1 MNILT
6 YVVPSKI
13 LSPHASFRITTMPCT
28 YFHKYK
34 IQWTNHKL
42 VLLLCVSLEKSVFF
56 FFLVLLWNFIPSV
69 ISVSFYDFSRRKYS
83 PSHIY
88 WILSLI
94 YIQPFPDAV
103 VWPENFEVISLFHA
117 WANAL
122 AIVFKTILH
131 GKLFI

>member
-13 LSPHASFRITTMPCT
+13 LSPHASFRITTMPYT

-34 IQWTNHKL
+34 IQQWTNHKL
-42 VLLLCVSLEKSVFF
+42 VLLLCVSLEKSG
-56 FFLVLLWNFIPSV
+56 FFLVLLWNFITSV
-69 ISVSFYDFSRRKYS
+69 IIVSFYDFSRRKCS
-83 PSHIY
+83 PSQIY